1 MSYPEEEIVKKG
13 HSISVD
19 DVLRSLDTSLQGL
32 TSEEAKTRLEKY
44 GPNELKTGEKASP
57 LKIFLSQFK
66 NILIIILIAATLI
79 SLVTG
84 HDVDAIVIFAIVLV
98 SSTLGFYQEYR
109 AEKALEA
116 LKRMLSPNVTVIR
129 DSKEVSIP
137 LREVV
142 PGDILVLKEGDKV
155 PADARLIDV
164 INLRVNEASLTG
176 ESVPVVKETSPLPE
190 NTPVSERRN
199 MVFSG
204 TQVVGGKG
212 KAVVIATGMNTEFG
226 KIARNVAT
234 VKKEETPLEK
244 RAREIGKWLGM
255 IALTIS
261 AAMIIIGVWRG
272 IPLLQI
278 LLFSVAL
285 AVAAVPEALPAVVTG
300 SLAIGMYRMAKRN
313 ALVRRMPAVET
324 LGSVTVICSDK
335 TGTLTKGEMTVRR
348 IYTLEKRIEVTGVGY
363 EPRGSFH
370 IDGDNETGILRNQG
384 FDLLM
389 KCSLLC
395 NDTELIR
402 EDGKWRI
409 KGDPTEGALLVVA
422 VKAGLQPEEVRKQ
435 YPRINE
441 VPFSSER
448 KLMTTVHSTPEG
460 DKIFCMKGA
469 PEKVL
474 EKCTHIHELNGVKE
488 LTEERREEILRVND
502 EMAGNGLR
510 VLGLAYKRA
519 VKDTDILDEKTVES
533 NMIFLGLVG
542 MIDPP
547 REEAI
552 KAVETCKQVGIK
564 PIMITGDHK
573 LTAISIAKEL
583 GIYREGNIV
592 LTGEELEKISDKE
605 LEEIVE
611 KVTVYARVSPEDK
624 LKIVKAWKRRGHIV
638 AMTGDGVNDAPAL
651 KHADIGVAMGITG
664 TEVTKETADM
674 VLVDDNFA
682 TIVSAIELGR
692 WIYDNIKKYLAFLLQ
707 ANLVE
712 IIMLS
717 ATVLMGLP
725 LPLLPVQILYVNL
738 ATDGLPAIALGV
750 SPSDPD
756 IMKRPPRNPK
766 ESIFT
771 KDVKIFLLRT
781 VVIGVPLII
790 WVFLSSLP
798 YEDIARTRVFISL
811 IFFELVLALTCRSLN
826 YTIFEARPHRFL
838 LAAVF
843 WETILLLAL
852 ITFPITRQALGIV
865 EPQLTDFLMSTG
877 ICLIILVS
885 TEATKLL
892 LRRNNFAYQKK
903 SGAQVA

>member
-1 MSYPEEEIVKKG
+1 MSNPEEEIAKRG

-19 DVLRSLDTSLQGL
+19 DVLRLLDISLHGL
-32 TSEEAKTRLEKY
+32 TSEEAKAKLEKY
-44 GPNELKTGEKASP
+44 GPNEITAGEKASP

-109 AEKALEA
+109 AEKALET

-129 DSKEVSIP
+129 DSKEASIP

-155 PADARLIDV
+155 PADARLIEV
-164 INLRVNEASLTG
+164 INLRVNEATLTG

-190 NTPVSERRN
+190 NTPVSDRRN

-204 TQVVGGKG
+204 TEVVGGKG

-234 VKKEETPLEK
+234 VEKEETPLEK

-255 IALTIS
+255 IALTIA
-261 AAMIIIGVWRG
+261 AAMIIIGISRG

-348 IYTLEKRIEVTGVGY
+348 IYTLENRIGVTGVGY
-363 EPRGSFH
+363 EPRGSFQV
-370 IDGDNETGILRNQG
+370 DGDSETGILRSEG
-384 FDLLM
+384 FKLLM

-395 NDTELIR
+395 NDAELIR
-402 EDGKWRI
+402 EDDKWHI

-422 VKAGLQPEEVRKQ
+422 VKAGLQPEEIRKQ

-448 KLMTTVHSTPEG
+448 KLMTSIHLTPEG

-474 EKCTHIHELNGVKE
+474 EKCIHIHESNGVKE
-488 LTEERREEILRVND
+488 LTEERRNEILRVND

-510 VLGLAYKRA
+510 VLGVAYKRT
-519 VKDTDILDEKTVES
+519 VKDTDVLDEKAVES
-533 NMIFLGLVG
+533 NMIFLGLIG

-552 KAVETCKQVGIK
+552 KAVETCKQVAIK

-573 LTAISIAKEL
+573 LTAISVAKEL
-583 GIYREGNIV
+583 GIYREGDLV
-592 LTGEELEKISDKE
+592 LTGEELEKIPDKE

-611 KVTVYARVSPEDK
+611 KITVYARVSPEDK
-624 LKIVKAWKRRGHIV
+624 LKIVKAWKRRGHVV
-638 AMTGDGVNDAPAL
+638 AMTGDGVNDAPAI
-651 KHADIGVAMGITG
+651 KQADIGVAMGITG

-674 VLVDDNFA
+674 VLADDNFA

-692 WIYDNIKKYLAFLLQ
+692 WIYDNIKKYLTYLLQ

-717 ATVLMGLP
+717 AAILMGLP
-725 LPLLPVQILYVNL
+725 LPLLAVQILYVNL

-781 VVIGVPLII
+781 VVVGVPLIT
-790 WVFLSSLP
+790 WVFSASLP
-798 YEDIARTRVFISL
+798 YEDLARTRVFISF

-843 WETILLLAL
+843 WEALLLLAL

-865 EPQLTDFLMSTG
+865 EPQPTDFLTSAG
-877 ICLIILVS
+877 IGLITLVS
-885 TEATKLL
+885 IEGTKLL

-903 SGAQVA
+903 SGAHVA

>member
-44 GPNELKTGEKASP
+44 GPNELTTGEKASP